1 MSNKRYIEFDSTYR
15 NRNCY
20 PCPADFTVKVT
31 CAKDAENG
39 LTANDYVANE
49 YPQDSWY
56 QVPYAGSTSEDLV
69 NKKYV
74 LNPDP
79 DVNLGVGGQIDPE
92 DPSTIPPYYPD
103 LTTDIP
109 IVINGK
115 SYASMWPIDRMNGAS
130 PTYFSNLVLPAASTG
145 AAPSALF
152 VHLRI
157 GRGAATITDINT
169 GNGNIFSFGTRF
181 VVTICSGAIADTY
194 YTPNITIN

>member
-79 DVNLGVGGQIDPE
+79 DVNLGVGGSWFCRNCDCTLAGE
-92 DPSTIPPYYPD
+92 FYESD
-103 LTTDIP
+103 
-109 IVINGK
+109 K
-115 SYASMWPIDRMNGAS
+115 
-130 PTYFSNLVLPAASTG
+130 
-145 AAPSALF
+145 
-152 VHLRI
+152 
-157 GRGAATITDINT
+157 
-169 GNGNIFSFGTRF
+169 
-181 VVTICSGAIADTY
+181 CS
-194 YTPNITIN
+194 

>member
-1 MSNKRYIEFDSTYR
+1 MSNKRYLEFDSTYR

-79 DVNLGVGGQIDPE
+79 DVNLGVGGVQIDPD
-92 DPSTIPPYYPD
+92 DPSTIFPYYPD

-115 SYASMWPIDRMNGAS
+115 SYASMWPIDWMNGAS
-130 PTYFSNLVLPAASTG
+130 PTYFSNFTFKPFQILSSIMSCRCLA
-145 AAPSALF
+145 
-152 VHLRI
+152 I
-157 GRGAATITDINT
+157 K
-169 GNGNIFSFGTRF
+169 SF
-181 VVTICSGAIADTY
+181 I
-194 YTPNITIN
+194 